1 MLKPPLSLAP
11 WLLLA
16 AWTVHAEESPKKE
29 APVNPLAI
37 QSLAQLVLYPKDI
50 EATKAFY
57 MDKLGFSLAYPF
69 GGGPVKGYQLKAGE
83 VGLTLLSIQG
93 APTTKVENLMIHVRV
108 ADADVSC
115 KEIQAKGV
123 ALTHKLE
130 DTDWGT
136 RWFQVQDPDGLTL
149 AFEQRKSK
157 ADPALRQLGEARI
170 AVVKEAKTQ
179 EDFKRLWKEPKH
191 PYPFVFGT
199 CWKQC
204 AEYTVDDFAAE
215 VGFWFDVMGFQAN
228 AFSPDYAMF
237 TGPKKD
243 FFFSVVPSSSKRAST
258 PPDAMRLEFMVEDIE
273 KLGQDLEKRGIRF
286 EHKPAPEGGEG
297 SPMWKA
303 TFRTPHG
310 IAVNLWCVQLG
321 K

>member
-1 MLKPPLSLAP
+1 MNKLTLLPLILA
-11 WLLLA
+11 LSA
-16 AWTVHAEESPKKE
+16 SADETPKKE
-29 APVNPLAI
+29 APVNPLSI
-37 QSLAQLVLYPKDI
+37 QSLAQFVLYPKDI

-69 GGGPVKGYQLKAGE
+69 GGGPVKGYQLKAGD

-93 APTTKVENLMIHVRV
+93 APVTKVENLMIHVRIPDS
-108 ADADVSC
+108 DAAC
-115 KEIQAKGV
+115 REIQGRGV

-149 AFEQRKSK
+149 AFEQRKTK
-157 ADPALRQLGEARI
+157 ADPSLRQMGEARI
-170 AVVKEAKTQ
+170 AVVREAKTQ

-191 PYPFVFGT
+191 PYAITLGT

-204 AEYTVDDFAAE
+204 TEYAVDDFAAE
-215 VGFWFDVMGFQAN
+215 VGFWIDVMGLPRN
-228 AFSPDYAMF
+228 AFGPDYAMF
-237 TGPKKD
+237 TSPGKD
-243 FFFSVVPSSSKRAST
+243 FFFGVVPASTSRQAT
-258 PPDAMRLEFMVEDIE
+258 PPDSIRLQFMVEDLPTLCQE
-273 KLGQDLEKRGIRF
+273 LEKRGIRL
-286 EHKPAPEGGEG
+286 EAKPERQGLEE
-297 SPMWKA
+297 STLWKC

-310 IAVNLWCVQLG
+310 VPVDLWSLQAG